1 MAYKLSYYVI
11 NDKVEV
17 VANDEIALACEILNM
32 ERDVGLICHGV
43 SITKTKR
50 DGKTNTL
57 QNLEKIKQYS
67 DILYKHHK
75 QLSKNK

>member
-32 ERDVGLICHGV
+32 ERDVGFLCHGI
-43 SITKTKR
+43 SITKIER
-50 DGKTNTL
+50 EGNTNKL
-57 QNLEKIKQYS
+57 QDLEKIKRYA

-75 QLSKNK
+75 QLSKKK